1 MTELPVKGRRTIE
14 CKCNLQLKKQS
25 SLENFILMYQTKISG
40 CRILVCKSEKEFP
53 HTSLLGSSFTFSEC
67 DATKITGAVL
77 EL

>member
-1 MTELPVKGRRTIE
+1 MTELPVKGRTIE
-14 CKCNLQLKKQS
+14 CKCNLQLKKPLS
-25 SLENFILMYQTKISG
+25 SVENFILMYQTKISV